1 MPKGATVI
9 NKQLNTFLNMKGVI
23 VETQDEHLLHAN
35 PHFIHWIHEAADVHV
50 IDNDLVAC
58 GIAAIEP
65 WILYQ

>member
-35 PHFIHWIHEAADVHV
+35 PHFIHRIHKAVDVHV